1 MWRIDLQEAVMFE
14 NFLSNFPADA
24 RSVLTPY
31 RELRLENVAG
41 YNELTRVGSG
51 ISFGAGILRVHSADE
66 ASRARGLVQ
75 QVFPGYVDIVPV
87 AKDWLGRQFALDFA
101 GTDPRF
107 PRLLLFEPG
116 SAEVFDVECGIEQLF
131 DVEIVADPVTF
142 LASDL
147 FSEWQGERCA
157 VPQSGQCVGFKVP
170 LFLGG
175 ASSVENLEIGDE
187 EVYWS
192 ILGQLHAKLK

>member
-1 MWRIDLQEAVMFE
+1 MFE
-14 NFLSNFPADA
+14 NFVSIFPADVESA
-24 RSVLTPY
+24 LSPY
-31 RELRLENVAG
+31 RDPRLGSVAG
-41 YNELTRVGSG
+41 YNELVRIGSG

-66 ASRARGLVQ
+66 ASRARSLVQ
-75 QVFPGYVDIVPV
+75 QVFPGYVDIVPI

-101 GTDPRF
+101 GADPRF

-142 LASDL
+142 LAADL
-147 FSEWQGERCA
+147 FSEWRDEGN
-157 VPQSGQCVGFKVP
+157 VIPQSGQCVGFRVP

-175 ASSVENLEIGDE
+175 AGSVENLEISDE

-192 ILGQLHAKLK
+192 ILGQLQAKLR

>member
-1 MWRIDLQEAVMFE
+1 MFE
-14 NFLSNFPADA
+14 RFLSSFPADGRGA
-24 RSVLTPY
+24 LEPYWEAKLEGVAGY
-31 RELRLENVAG
+31 RELARMG
-41 YNELTRVGSG
+41 SGRSFGSG
-51 ISFGAGILRVHSADE
+51 IMRVHSSEE
-66 ASRARGLVQ
+66 ALRARGLVLH
-75 QVFPGYVDIVPV
+75 VFPGYVDIVPI

-101 GTDPRF
+101 GVDPQS

-131 DVEIVADPVTF
+131 DMEIVDDPVTF

-147 FSEWQGERCA
+147 FSEWLDGGYS
-157 VPQSGQCVGFKVP
+157 VPQGWQCVGFKVP

-175 ASSVENLEIGDE
+175 AGSLENLEVGDE

-192 ILGQLHAKLK
+192 IMGQLKSGSA